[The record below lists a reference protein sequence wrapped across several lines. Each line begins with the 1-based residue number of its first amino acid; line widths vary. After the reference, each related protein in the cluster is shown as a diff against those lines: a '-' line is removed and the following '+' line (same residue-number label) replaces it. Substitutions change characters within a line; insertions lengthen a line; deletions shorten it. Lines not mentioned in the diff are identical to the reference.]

1 MTMKSRIV
9 SVGEV
14 LWDLLPDGPQLG
26 GAPANFAGHARA
38 LGAEVTL
45 VSRVGRDPLGADA
58 LRLLAERGLDLSAM
72 TLDPCRPTGTVA
84 VALSPEGQPQF
95 SIQEAVA
102 WDELTV
108 DTGHLSRIAQA
119 DALCFGTLAQRSPAS
134 REVVRRCVE
143 AVSPDALRICDIN
156 LRAPFYTADA
166 IEESLRMANVLK
178 LNETELLELAEQFR
192 LTGSAEEQL
201 AALADRF
208 GLHTVVLTLGAQ
220 GSRVFREGHW
230 TFEPGRRVEVR
241 DAVGAGDAFT
251 AAFVLGILRG
261 WPVQDIQRRA
271 TDIAAFVCTQSGATP
286 DLPATLTQPFLST

>member
-1 MTMKSRIV
+1 
-9 SVGEV
+9 
-14 LWDLLPDGPQLG
+14 
-26 GAPANFAGHARA
+26 
-38 LGAEVTL
+38 
-45 VSRVGRDPLGADA
+45 VSRVGRDPLGREAI
-58 LRLLAERGLDLSAM
+58 RLLEERGLDLSAM

-108 DTGHLSRIAQA
+108 DPDQLSRIGQA
-119 DALCFGTLAQRSPAS
+119 EALCFGTLAQRSPAS

-156 LRAPFYTADA
+156 LRAPFYTAEA

-201 AALADRF
+201 AALAKRF

-220 GSRVFREGHW
+220 GSRVLREGHW

-286 DLPATLTQPFLST
+286 DLSATLTQPFLST

>member
-1 MTMKSRIV
+1 MKSRIV

-119 DALCFGTLAQRSPAS
+119 DALCFGTLAQRCPAS

-261 WPVQDIQRRA
+261 WPVQEIQRRA
-271 TDIAAFVCTQSGATP
+271 TDIAAFVCTQPGATP
-286 DLPATLTQPFLST
+286 DLPLTLTQPFLST

>member
-1 MTMKSRIV
+1 MKSRIV

-119 DALCFGTLAQRSPAS
+119 DALCFGTLAQRCPAS

-286 DLPATLTQPFLST
+286 DLPVTLKQPFLST

>member
-119 DALCFGTLAQRSPAS
+119 DALCFGTLAQRCPAS

-261 WPVQDIQRRA
+261 WPVQEIQRRA

-286 DLPATLTQPFLST
+286 DLPLTLTQPFLST

>member
-119 DALCFGTLAQRSPAS
+119 DALCFGTLAQRCPAS

-261 WPVQDIQRRA
+261 WPVQEIQRRA
-271 TDIAAFVCTQSGATP
+271 TDIAAFVCTQPGATP
-286 DLPATLTQPFLST
+286 DLPLTLTQPFLST

>member
-1 MTMKSRIV
+1 MKSRIV

-119 DALCFGTLAQRSPAS
+119 DALCFGTLAQRCPAS

-251 AAFVLGILRG
+251 AAVVLGILRG
-261 WPVQDIQRRA
+261 WPVQEIQRRA
-271 TDIAAFVCTQSGATP
+271 TDIAAFVCTQPGATP
-286 DLPATLTQPFLST
+286 DLPLTLTQPFLST

>member
-208 GLHTVVLTLGAQ
+208 GLHTEVLT
-220 GSRVFREGHW
+220 
-230 TFEPGRRVEVR
+230 
-241 DAVGAGDAFT
+241 
-251 AAFVLGILRG
+251 
-261 WPVQDIQRRA
+261 
-271 TDIAAFVCTQSGATP
+271 
-286 DLPATLTQPFLST
+286 